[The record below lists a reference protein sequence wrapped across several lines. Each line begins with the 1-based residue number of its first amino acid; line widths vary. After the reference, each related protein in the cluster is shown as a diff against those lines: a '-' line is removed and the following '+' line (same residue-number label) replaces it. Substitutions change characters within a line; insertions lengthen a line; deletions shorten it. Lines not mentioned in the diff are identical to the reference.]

1 MLNHGNNISFL
12 AAGAAMAMAMGYRT
26 QARRAPPGL
35 SGLVACFAFFA
46 AMPVTAETLA
56 IEGLYP
62 ARNREAAQ
70 VGSLVVER
78 SGGQDGSELAVE
90 GMSAE
95 FALYGQHYFRVFA
108 ERSSAFADAG
118 IGRITARRVAEADY
132 AAREARLTG
141 DQP

>member
-1 MLNHGNNISFL
+1 
-12 AAGAAMAMAMGYRT
+12 MAMGYRT
-26 QARRAPPGL
+26 QARRASPGL
-35 SGLVACFAFFA
+35 SGLVACVAFFS
-46 AMPVTAETLA
+46 AMPVAAEKLA

-62 ARNREAAQ
+62 AQNREAAQ

-78 SGGQDGSELAVE
+78 SGGQDGPEWAFAFEGMLAELA
-90 GMSAE
+90 
-95 FALYGQHYFRVFA
+95 LYNQPYFRVVA